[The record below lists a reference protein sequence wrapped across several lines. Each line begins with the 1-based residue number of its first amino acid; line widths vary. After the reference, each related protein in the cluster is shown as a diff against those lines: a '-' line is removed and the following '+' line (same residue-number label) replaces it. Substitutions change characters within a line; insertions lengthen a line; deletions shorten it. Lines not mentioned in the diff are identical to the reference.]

1 MPRYTVDI
9 IEEVVVERYVRVEI
23 DAPNL
28 ATARA
33 FAEDPTLETQYDII
47 DWYDEEIIE
56 TTDVRAVDEPNVER
70 VGITLPKLILK
81 KEKI

>member
-1 MPRYTVDI
+1 MPRYAVDI

-33 FAEDPTLETQYDII
+33 FAEDPTFDEIQAFI
-47 DWYDEEIIE
+47 DWYDEESIE
-56 TTDVRAVDEPNVER
+56 TTDVRAVDDPNIER
-70 VGITLPKLILK
+70 VGTPLPKLILK